1 MKKFLIA
8 ILVLCL
14 MIGALYGAWKLFVEE
29 PPDKAVYRAAA
40 AAMLGDQ
47 EAFLD
52 NFTTDSRQMVA
63 AVLALSRGEDM
74 AKSSRH
80 PYFFLATENVVSVER
95 DDAEN
100 ARVRVR
106 RMGDDK
112 GAGYDIPMVR
122 GCNPKY
128 LILEKVCLV
137 PVWLIDA
144 KKFDG
149 KQLNP
154 AKPK

>member
-1 MKKFLIA
+1 LKKFLVA

-14 MIGALYGAWKLFVEE
+14 MIAALYGAWKLFVEE
-29 PPDKAVYRAAA
+29 PPDKAVLRAAA

-52 NFTTDSRQMVA
+52 NFTPDSRQMVA

-74 AKSSRH
+74 SKSNKH
-80 PYFFLATENVVSVER
+80 PYFFLATENIVAVER

-106 RMGDDK
+106 RPGDDK
-112 GAGYDIPMVR
+112 SAGYDIPMSR

-128 LILEKVCLV
+128 LILDKVCLV
-137 PVWLIDA
+137 PTWLIDA
-144 KKFDG
+144 KRFDA

-154 AKPK
+154 PKPK